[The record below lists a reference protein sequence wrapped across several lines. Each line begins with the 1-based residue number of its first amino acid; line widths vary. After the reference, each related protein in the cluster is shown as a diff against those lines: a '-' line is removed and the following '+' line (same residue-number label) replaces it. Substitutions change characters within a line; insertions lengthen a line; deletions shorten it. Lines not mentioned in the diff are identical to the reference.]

1 MLCSGPCGGGC
12 GCLWQCWS
20 CWWGGQQRESV
31 RPEPDVGVLEAYGEC
46 AGIDGGGR
54 RGWVKCDDV
63 RVLVELHHVSFLR
76 AVQLDDLS
84 PVHVVHVLHLLY
96 PGDWHDNGHIVP
108 FPHLLLR
115 EGEDSIGPGTGVLLQ
130 PKLSSV
136 RREDNVSHESL
147 KLGDV
152 G

>member
-1 MLCSGPCGGGC
+1 MWP
-12 GCLWQCWS
+12 
-20 CWWGGQQRESV
+20 ESY
-31 RPEPDVGVLEAYGEC
+31 VGVLEPYSEC
-46 AGIDGGGR
+46 ACIDGGR
-54 RGWVKCDDV
+54 SGWVKGDDV
-63 RVLVELHHVSFLR
+63 RVLAVDLHHVSFLR

-152 G
+152 GRGGYGGDLVI